1 MHFLKANEWA
11 CQVYAIHPI
20 NFSDAEITQSPIEHR
35 NKCKMQ
41 ENASK
46 QKTNIFYC
54 VLFDVMLRK
63 KNGENHKNNLVF
75 DFIFKFFFNIFAAK

>member
-1 MHFLKANEWA
+1 
-11 CQVYAIHPI
+11 
-20 NFSDAEITQSPIEHR
+20 
-35 NKCKMQ
+35 MQ

-75 DFIFKFFFNIFAAK
+75 DLIFKFFFNIFAAK